1 MTAATSRRSRAAA
14 TGTPGNGTAPATR
27 LRRRLPLTAV
37 AVVVAVVGAVVFAG
51 LLSSTNER
59 SEVLAVAR
67 PVAVGERIDAAD
79 LAVAEV
85 SASKALRP
93 VPAAERARI
102 VGRRAAV
109 GLVPGALLTADA
121 VATGPVLDPGKAT
134 VGLSL
139 KPGRFPL
146 GIAKGQRVLL
156 VLAAVGREEPL
167 TTHEGTVVAVGEGA
181 IEGDRVL
188 SVVVAQA
195 SVAEVAVAAGDGRVS
210 VARVG

>member
-1 MTAATSRRSRAAA
+1 MTAATSRRRPDTAA
-14 TGTPGNGTAPATR
+14 GTPNNGTAPAAR
-27 LRRRLPLTAV
+27 PRRRLPLTAV
-37 AVVVAVVGAVVFAG
+37 AVVVAVVGAAVFAG

-67 PVAVGERIDAAD
+67 PVAVGDRIEAAD

-85 SASKALRP
+85 SASDALRP
-93 VPAAERARI
+93 LPASERARI

-109 GLVPGALLTADA
+109 GLVPGTLLTADA
-121 VATGPVLDPGKAT
+121 VAAGPVLDPGKAT

-156 VLAAVGREEPL
+156 VVAAVGREDPP
-167 TTHEGTVVAVGEGA
+167 TTHEGTVAAVGNGA
-181 IEGDRVL
+181 LEGDRVI
-188 SVVVAQA
+188 SVLVAKS
-195 SVAEVAVAAGDGRVS
+195 SVAEVAVAAGDGRIS

>member
-1 MTAATSRRSRAAA
+1 MTAATSRRSSGIA
-14 TGTPGNGTAPATR
+14 TGTPSNGTAPATGP
-27 LRRRLPLTAV
+27 RRRLPLTAV
-37 AVVVAVVGAVVFAG
+37 GVVVAVVGAVVFAG

-59 SEVLAVAR
+59 SEVLAVVR
-67 PVAVGERIDAAD
+67 SVAVGDRIEAGD

-85 SASKALRP
+85 SASDALRP
-93 VPAAERARI
+93 VPAAERARV

-109 GLVPGALLTADA
+109 GLVPGTLLTADA
-121 VATGPVLDPGKAT
+121 VASGPVLDPGNAT

-156 VLAAVGREEPL
+156 VLAGVGREEPP
-167 TTHEGTVVAVGEGA
+167 TTHEATVVAVGDGA
-181 IEGDRVL
+181 LEGDRVL
-188 SVVVAQA
+188 SVLVAKA

-210 VARVG
+210 VASVG

>member
-1 MTAATSRRSRAAA
+1 MTTATSRRSTGTGAAA
-14 TGTPGNGTAPATR
+14 PANGAGPAVR
-27 LRRRLPLTAV
+27 ASRRLPLTAV
-37 AVVVAVVGAVVFAG
+37 GVVVAVMGAVAFAG
-51 LLSSTNER
+51 LLSTTNER
-59 SEVLAVAR
+59 RQVLAVAR
-67 PVAVGERIDAAD
+67 PVAVGERIEASD

-85 SASKALRP
+85 SASDALSP
-93 VPAAERARI
+93 LPASERDRI

-109 GLVPGALLTADA
+109 GLVPGALLTEGA
-121 VATGPVLDPGKAT
+121 VAAGPALDPGKAT

-156 VLAAVGREEPL
+156 VVAGPRQEEPPA
-167 TTHEGTVVAVGEGA
+167 THEGTVVAVADGA
-181 IEGDRVL
+181 LEGDRVL
-188 SVVVAQA
+188 SVLVPQA

>member
-1 MTAATSRRSRAAA
+1 MTAATSRRRSVTSASTNGSPPA
-14 TGTPGNGTAPATR
+14 TGP
-27 LRRRLPLTAV
+27 RRRLPLTAV
-37 AVVVAVVGAVVFAG
+37 AVVVAVLGAVVFAG
-51 LLSSTNER
+51 LLASTNER

-85 SASKALRP
+85 SASDALRP
-93 VPAAERARI
+93 VPAAERARV

-109 GLVPGALLTADA
+109 GLVPGMLLTPDS
-121 VATGPVLDPGKAT
+121 VAAGPVLDAGKAT

-156 VLAAVGREEPL
+156 VLAGVGREDPPV
-167 TTHEGTVVAVGEGA
+167 THEATVVAVGDGA
-181 IEGDRVL
+181 LEGDRVL
-188 SVVVAQA
+188 SVLVARS
-195 SVAEVAVAAGDGRVS
+195 SVAEVAVAAGDGRIS
-210 VARVG
+210 VASVG

>member
-1 MTAATSRRSRAAA
+1 MTAATSRRSPGTGA
-14 TGTPGNGTAPATR
+14 GTPSNGTAPATR

-37 AVVVAVVGAVVFAG
+37 AVLVAVVGAVVFAG

-67 PVAVGERIDAAD
+67 PVAVGERIEAAD

-85 SASKALRP
+85 SASNALRP
-93 VPAAERARI
+93 VPAAERARV

-109 GLVPGALLTADA
+109 GLVPGTLLSAEA

-156 VLAAVGREEPL
+156 VVAVGREEPPA
-167 TTHEGTVVAVGEGA
+167 TFEGTVVAVGKGA
-181 IEGDRVL
+181 IAGDRVL
-188 SVVVAQA
+188 SVLVAQA

-210 VARVG
+210 VASVG

>member
-1 MTAATSRRSRAAA
+1 MTAATSHHSLRTA
-14 TGTPGNGTAPATR
+14 TGTPSNGTAPATGA
-27 LRRRLPLTAV
+27 RRRLPLTAV
-37 AVVVAVVGAVVFAG
+37 AVIVAVVGAVVFAG

-67 PVAVGERIDAAD
+67 SVAAGDRIDAAD

-85 SASKALRP
+85 STSDALRP
-93 VPAAERARI
+93 VPAAERGRV

-109 GLVPGALLTADA
+109 GLVPGTLLTAGA
-121 VATGPVLDPGKAT
+121 VAAGPVLDPGKAT

-156 VLAAVGREEPL
+156 VVAAVGREDPP
-167 TTHEGTVVAVGEGA
+167 TTHEGTVVAVGDGA
-181 IEGDRVL
+181 LEGDRVL
-188 SVVVAQA
+188 SVLVAKP
-195 SVAEVAVAAGDGRVS
+195 SVAEVAVAAGDGRIS

>member
-1 MTAATSRRSRAAA
+1 MTAATSRRSARTPTATANGAAPV
-14 TGTPGNGTAPATR
+14 TGP
-27 LRRRLPLTAV
+27 RRRLPLTAA
-37 AVVVAVVGAVVFAG
+37 AVVVAVLGAVVFAG

-59 SEVLAVAR
+59 REVLAVAR

-85 SASKALRP
+85 SASDALSP

-102 VGRRAAV
+102 VGRRSAV
-109 GLVPGALLTADA
+109 GLVPGTLLTADA
-121 VATGPVLDPGKAT
+121 VAAGPVLDAGKAT

-156 VLAAVGREEPL
+156 VVAPVGREEPPV
-167 TTHEGTVVAVGEGA
+167 THEGTVVAVGEGA
-181 IEGDRVL
+181 LEGDRVL
-188 SVVVAQA
+188 SVLVAQA
-195 SVAEVAVAAGDGRVS
+195 SVAEVATAAGDGRIS
-210 VARVG
+210 VASVG

>member
-1 MTAATSRRSRAAA
+1 MTATTSRHSRRPAPD
-14 TGTPGNGTAPATR
+14 TTGNGIAPATR
-27 LRRRLPLTAV
+27 PRRRLPLTAV
-37 AVVVAVVGAVVFAG
+37 AVVVAVVGAAVFAG

-67 PVAVGERIDAAD
+67 PVAVGDRIEAAD
-79 LAVAEV
+79 LADAEV
-85 SASKALRP
+85 STSDALRP
-93 VPAAERARI
+93 VPAAERAGI

-109 GLVPGALLTADA
+109 GLVPGTLLTADA
-121 VATGPVLDPGKAT
+121 VTNGPLLDPGKAT

-156 VLAAVGREEPL
+156 VVAAVGREDPP
-167 TTHEGTVVAVGEGA
+167 TTHEGTVVAIGDGA
-181 IEGDRVL
+181 LEGDRVL
-188 SVVVAQA
+188 SVLVAKS
-195 SVAEVAVAAGDGRVS
+195 SVAEVAVAAGDGRIS